1 MHGNHDNKLTIYKYN
16 AIICLIKDFILA
28 HLYMET
34 MILQGIWVTGISIA
48 MCPLLHCWNDMEVY
62 GPFFIIWTNI

>member
-1 MHGNHDNKLTIYKYN
+1 METMTLNLLYIYN
-16 AIICLIKDFILA
+16 AIVCLIKDFILA

-48 MCPLLHCWNDMEVY
+48 MCPLLHHLAIPATLW
-62 GPFFIIWTNI
+62 